1 MMAPRIHTGSSF
13 AKSVAAK
20 GNEQLLQTNNTR
32 SSFSSVRE
40 TAERPWGRLSP
51 GCTGNGKPHSHCP
64 LPAGRGWIPCRL
76 RWWVAALLEPGKV
89 HTSSYL
95 WLSHNHIGMPFF
107 WTKIYI
113 FIKNWSPNFNDF
125 IHGLESGSKGTDPIM
140 TRRLRDRKSSSSGRE
155 SIKLESEAHLLS
167 PIHAS
172 PPTDYAGTQALWQ
185 RGSRAPSPH

>member
-1 MMAPRIHTGSSF
+1 MKNCYKQTTHGLPSP
-13 AKSVAAK
+13 
-20 GNEQLLQTNNTR
+20 LL
-32 SSFSSVRE
+32 
-40 TAERPWGRLSP
+40 
-51 GCTGNGKPHSHCP
+51 GKPQGGPEEGFPRAARAMGGDTGEASQHCP

-76 RWWVAALLEPGKV
+76 RWWVAALLEPGKA

-95 WLSHNHIGMPFF
+95 WFSHNHIGLPFF